1 MDAIRIYPLNHLP
14 HSMQNILREGQQ
26 EAAKVWNLCKDMH
39 QAARSSQTHWPN
51 RDTLQKARKG
61 QFALHS
67 QSVQMVVH
75 AFLGA
80 VDSIKERKPANPGIR
95 YPYKEKRFYPLLWP
109 APAVAVSEKRII
121 LPVGRGRKSV
131 VLSRPEGFPDDGGA
145 GKIVWNGIGYE
156 LHVVVHAPEV
166 AARSRTPGLMD
177 CRTSQEDGAGVR
189 IPSEA
194 RPLQRIGSLIHL
206 VFDIQGHVV
215 CRSLE
220 VQGFAAIAIH
230 CCVHKLTMIYIGG

>member
-1 MDAIRIYPLNHLP
+1 MDGIRIYPLNHLP
-14 HSMQNILREGQQ
+14 RNMQNILREGQQ
-26 EAAKVWNLCKDMH
+26 EAAKVWNLCKDLH
-39 QAARSSQTHWPN
+39 RAARSAQTLWPN
-51 RDTLQKARKG
+51 RDVLQKATKG

-131 VLSRPEGFPDDGGA
+131 VLSRPEGFPDDARQEGHRATADLGQIHQA
-145 GKIVWNGIGYE
+145 AVTTDDGRAQSGEDASTTNGCRSGNT
-156 LHVVVHAPEV
+156 
-166 AARSRTPGLMD
+166 ARTSRT
-177 CRTSQEDGAGVR
+177 
-189 IPSEA
+189 
-194 RPLQRIGSLIHL
+194 
-206 VFDIQGHVV
+206 
-215 CRSLE
+215 
-220 VQGFAAIAIH
+220 
-230 CCVHKLTMIYIGG
+230 